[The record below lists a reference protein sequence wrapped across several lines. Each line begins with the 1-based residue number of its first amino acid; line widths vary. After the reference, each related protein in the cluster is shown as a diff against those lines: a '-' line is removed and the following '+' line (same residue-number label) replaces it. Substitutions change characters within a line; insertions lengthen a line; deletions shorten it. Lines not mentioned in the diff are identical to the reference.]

1 MAIRFLAL
9 FLLAAMAAIV
19 HAEVPAPLDQA
30 VKKLVADTD
39 RWAYSQEV
47 REFDKNGKSDGGP
60 TRERYDPS
68 KPEDE
73 QWTLQLY
80 RGRIPTEADV
90 RAWQRQ
96 KRREAKRRDR
106 PLGEIIDFERAVL
119 TEETELG
126 WVYRLPI
133 KPGASRR
140 LPSDK
145 FFVLM
150 SVGKA
155 RMELENVSVRTT
167 ESFRLNGL
175 AGLAAK
181 VEGVEVDARFAV
193 VDDAYAAQPSVITA
207 SGSARVAWV
216 FRVGGRAEVVWTEF
230 QRVKPYRDRYDVQ
243 IGDVKALDF

>member
-1 MAIRFLAL
+1 MVTRL
-9 FLLAAMAAIV
+9 FAVLLLAAAATVVRADI
-19 HAEVPAPLDQA
+19 PDPLDQA

-60 TRERYDPS
+60 TRERFDPS
-68 KPEDE
+68 KPEDQ

-80 RGRIPTEADV
+80 RGRIPTETDV

-96 KRREAKRRDR
+96 KRREAKRRER
-106 PLGEIIDFERAVL
+106 PLGEIVDFEQAVL
-119 TEETELG
+119 TDETEAG
-126 WVYRLPI
+126 WMYRLPI

-140 LPSDK
+140 LPADK

-150 SVGKA
+150 KVGKK
-155 RMELENVSVRTT
+155 RMELESVSVRTT

-181 VEGVEVDARFAV
+181 VEGVELDARFAV
-193 VDDAYAAQPSVITA
+193 VEETYAAQPSVITA

-216 FRVGGRAEVVWTEF
+216 FRVGGRAEVAWTEF